1 MGPFWDR
8 YPHACLLHEENFS
21 LLGHQPVPKINLI
34 RGVRKCR
41 KKGKQSSKPN
51 NNSLVIKQSQ
61 GRLVPPQGLY
71 MISWA
76 ISFELFCRY
85 WNPHQK
91 EEVNWMYA
99 AHNHADPRLVETI
112 QLTLNYLTIN
122 QQKDVH
128 ELITYTHSPLPL
140 SLFKILSLKAIEEF
154 RPFEH

>member
-85 WNPHQK
+85 WNLGWKKLTVCCPLAQRPQAGWNQK
-91 EEVNWMYA
+91 VDDMSPDCFTTNQSECPRA
-99 AHNHADPRLVETI
+99 NHAPH
-112 QLTLNYLTIN
+112 N
-122 QQKDVH
+122 
-128 ELITYTHSPLPL
+128 PLPHPVFKNL
-140 SLFKILSLKAIEEF
+140 SPKAIREF
-154 RPFEH
+154 GSFEH